1 MGHQLSETELLL
13 WNLGRDPNLASTM
26 GLVALLD
33 GRPDPDR
40 LRVTMANTVAAVE
53 RLRQRVVAPTTRIP
67 GLGRP
72 ELAGLGRPEWSTDPW
87 FDLDHHVRVVGLTGP
102 SGRGPGRLEDL
113 RRLAVQLIND
123 PFDETRP
130 LWQFHLVT
138 GVGGGHS
145 ALIGKVHHS
154 ISDGIGL
161 LRLAGSLLEFE
172 ADAPAPVPVDLSTL
186 LAGEVAAGPTL
197 VPADGGNGGDH
208 DGGASNGP
216 GGRLRHLLGQAARLP
231 GPVKVLETGAE
242 LLASAKAVTDQ
253 LPRAEASPLWA
264 TRSRNRRL
272 EFCTVHLDS
281 IRAVATAR
289 QVTINDLFV
298 AACAQ
303 GAAHYHRE
311 FGVELDRIT
320 ATVVVSTEASSP
332 DDPLG
337 AGGDNAFI
345 PVPIELPGTAAGADE
360 RLEAVHRGVRE
371 RREALARRP
380 DVLSALGAIGGLVPS
395 SVAAALTL
403 DQAARVD
410 FATSNLPGPPIPTW
424 LAGRPVRR
432 IHPVGPVA
440 GTAFNVTFMSHDDQ
454 GVMGLHIDPA
464 AVTDPALLAR
474 CVSRGFGDLGVRRR

>member
-26 GLVALLD
+26 GLVAVLD
-33 GRPDPDR
+33 GRPDPER
-40 LRVTMANTVAAVE
+40 LRVTMANTVATVD
-53 RLRQRVVAPTTRIP
+53 RLRQRVVAPTARLP

-72 ELAGLGRPEWSTDPW
+72 ELATGLGRPEWSTDPW
-87 FDLDHHVRVVGLTGP
+87 FDLDHHLRVVGLTGP
-102 SGRGPGRLEDL
+102 SGRGPGRLADL

-138 GVGGGHS
+138 GLGGGHS

-172 ADAPAPVPVDLSTL
+172 ADTPPPEPIDLAAV
-186 LAGEVAAGPTL
+186 LAGEVAAGP
-197 VPADGGNGGDH
+197 PEAPSDGGDP
-208 DGGASNGP
+208 SSGP
-216 GGRLRHLLGQAARLP
+216 GRLRQLLGQAARLP

-253 LPRAEASPLWA
+253 LPRSKASPLWA

-272 EFCTVHLDS
+272 EFCTVSLGS
-281 IRAVATAR
+281 IRTVATDR

-303 GAAHYHRE
+303 AAVHYHRE
-311 FGVELDRIT
+311 LGADLERLT
-320 ATVVVSTEASSP
+320 ATVVVSTEPSSP

-337 AGGDNAFI
+337 SGGDNAFI
-345 PVPIELPGTAAGADE
+345 PVPIELPGTAAGPED
-360 RLEAVHRGVRE
+360 RLEAAHRGVRE
-371 RREALARRP
+371 RRDALARRP

-410 FATSNLPGPPIPTW
+410 FATSNLPGPPVPTW

-440 GTAFNVTFMSHDDQ
+440 GTAFNVTFMSYDDQ
-454 GVMGLHIDPA
+454 AVMGLHIDPA
-464 AVTDPALLAR
+464 AVTEPALLAR
-474 CVSRGFGDLGVRRR
+474 CLSRGFGDFGVRRR